1 MSSAASLLPR
11 VARFAA
17 RAPAA
22 LLVAVIRV
30 YQHTLGPAL
39 PVITMGRCG
48 CRFHPTCSH
57 FAAAAIATHGA
68 LTGTR
73 LAVTRLAKCTPLH
86 PGGFDP
92 VPAAPM
98 PQRVPPRCARA
109 TPSLPPSLTP
119 SQS

>member
-1 MSSAASLLPR
+1 MSSAASYLQRAARL
-11 VARFAA
+11 VARV
-17 RAPAA
+17 PAA
-22 LLVAVIRV
+22 VLVGVIRV
-30 YQHTLGPAL
+30 YQRTLGPAL

-57 FAAAAIATHGA
+57 YAAAAIATHGA

-98 PQRVPPRCARA
+98 PQRVPPSCARA
-109 TPSLPPSLTP
+109 TPSFPQSFTP